1 MNRESIEQYQAEEK
15 TQMAFRLS
23 SAKFRVKELL
33 DIMTG
38 DNISVESKINQLKM
52 ELFEFFDQP
61 KFLRATTMGQIV
73 RTQMKQ
79 TLLKSLKL
87 IPKNNIRVAD

>member
-1 MNRESIEQYQAEEK
+1 
-15 TQMAFRLS
+15 
-23 SAKFRVKELL
+23 
-33 DIMTG
+33 MTG